1 MVAKKIIVWGGSGA
15 FGLVAGF
22 GTVFA
27 LGTTVQ
33 KYAVDLNFGVLDLVI
48 NNLFF
53 LCLAYA
59 AFVWIWLDIS
69 SVPKFCRSNFGAR
82 AGFIVPSAAPLRHR

>member
-1 MVAKKIIVWGGSGA
+1 MFAKKIIVWGGSAA
-15 FGLVAGF
+15 FGVVAGF

-33 KYAVDLNFGVLDLVI
+33 KYAVALNFGVVDMVI

-59 AFVWIWLDIS
+59 AFVWIWLDYFLGTKIM
-69 SVPKFCRSNFGAR
+69 PE
-82 AGFIVPSAAPLRHR
+82 

>member
-59 AFVWIWLDIS
+59 AFVWIWLDYFLGTKIL
-69 SVPKFCRSNFGAR
+69 PRSKVQWCNF
-82 AGFIVPSAAPLRHR
+82 LRSEACCASNH

>member
-1 MVAKKIIVWGGSGA
+1 MTQEQKMVAKKIIVWGVSGV
-15 FGLVAGF
+15 FGLAAGF

-59 AFVWIWLDIS
+59 AFVWIWLDYFLGTKIL
-69 SVPKFCRSNFGAR
+69 PE
-82 AGFIVPSAAPLRHR
+82 